1 MTKKKKKKQ
10 PDNWVGF
17 FVNNPSKAY
26 KELVKISR
34 KGPVNFISAVNENS
48 GRP

>member
-1 MTKKKKKKQ
+1 MRKKKKSN
-10 PDNWVGF
+10 PITGGFVF

-34 KGPVNFISAVNENS
+34 KSPVNFISAVNENS